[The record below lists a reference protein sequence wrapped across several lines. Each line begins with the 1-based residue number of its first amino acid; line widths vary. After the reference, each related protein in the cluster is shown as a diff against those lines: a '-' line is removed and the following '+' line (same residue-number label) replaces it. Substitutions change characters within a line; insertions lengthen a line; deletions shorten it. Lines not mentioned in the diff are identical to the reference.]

1 MTWPT
6 KKLEE
11 VLALSDNGIW
21 GPEDLENGIPIL
33 RSTNFNNDGSVNF
46 EDIAHRQVKGDSLK
60 EKQLQKGDILLER
73 SGGGPK
79 QPVGRVVY
87 FDKEGEYY
95 FGNFL
100 TRLRPIREVYPKFL
114 FHFLFNIY
122 QKGITNTLQK
132 QTTGIRNLRFKE
144 YLNFEIPLPP
154 LKIQKQVV
162 VKVEELFEKIDKAK
176 ELREK
181 AQEETEQI
189 FSSALQEVFSKA
201 EKKWEARKL
210 SDPTI
215 AEVTMGQS
223 PPSSTYNNQGNGLP
237 FYQGKVDF
245 SEIYLKPPQKW
256 CSKPTKVALKND
268 VLISVRAPVGPT
280 NICKEKSC
288 IGRGL
293 AAIRAKENLD
303 NFYLFYWFRYNEP
316 EIVNFG
322 QGSTFGA
329 IKKDYL
335 ENFKIPLP
343 LLSEQKKIVAYL
355 DNLREKVEKLKQI
368 QQKQL
373 EELTELKQSIL
384 AKAFKGGL

>member
-1 MTWPT
+1 MPWLT
-6 KKLEE
+6 KKLEGVCE
-11 VLALSDNGIW
+11 RIKIEKAPVGTVPYIEIGDINV
-21 GPEDLENGIPIL
+21 ENKKI
-33 RSTNFNNDGSVNF
+33 T
-46 EDIAHRQVKGDSLK
+46 LK
-60 EKQLQKGDILLER
+60 EKGAVKGSIFAPAKCIIV
-73 SGGGPK
+73 S
-79 QPVGRVVY
+79 RV
-87 FDKEGEYY
+87 
-95 FGNFL
+95 
-100 TRLRPIREVYPKFL
+100 RPIRGAVALLDKKIAISSAFAILQPKPILDLKFL
-114 FHFLFNIY
+114 FYYLAYNPNFFEYLGIK
-122 QKGITNTLQK
+122 QKGSNYPSCREKDI
-132 QTTGIRNLRFKE
+132 
-144 YLNFEIPLPP
+144 LNFEIPLPP
-154 LKIQKQVV
+154 LKIQKQIVARI
-162 VKVEELFEKIDKAK
+162 EELFEKIDKAK
-176 ELREK
+176 KLREK
-181 AQEETEQI
+181 AKEETEQI

-215 AEVTMGQS
+215 AEVIMGQS

-335 ENFKIPLP
+335 ENLEIPLP
-343 LLSEQKKIVAYL
+343 PFSEQKKIVNYL
-355 DNLREKVEKLKQI
+355 DTLREKVEKLKQL
-368 QQKQL
+368 QQGQS

-384 AKAFKGGL
+384 AKAFKGELK